1 MIERAVEITPGQSE
15 VTFSECL
22 ERMKVN
28 LDTFDGQLGYTYL
41 RGSIKDIVGLANH
54 AVISI
59 FEDSKKLGVI
69 NGRAFSGNSRVIS
82 SEEALTF
89 TAICWTIKDGFKQTQ
104 PKPFED
110 NWGQIIDQT
119 RTNLADE
126 RILGS
131 LLSEPVDPD
140 AQFSTGDYSYAD
152 FTIGRDRSPK
162 WGEKSDRFIT
172 KRPLTAAE
180 VFSETQK
187 WDKERLEILHD
198 SLEGS
203 VDQVQLNGAPPEF
216 VAERIVRIAET
227 AGHRMSRRE
236 LDDVEEFFFKSDVMA
251 CIQMMELLGVD
262 DLIGLEA
269 AVRRM
274 VASGG
279 RTEDLRITTN

>member
-1 MIERAVEITPGQSE
+1 MIERAVEITPDQGE
-15 VTFSECL
+15 VTFSQCL
-22 ERMKVN
+22 EQVKTDVGL
-28 LDTFDGQLGYTYL
+28 LDGRLGYTYL
-41 RGSIKDIVGLANH
+41 RGSVRKFVGLANH

-59 FEDSKKLGVI
+59 FEDTKKLGVI
-69 NGRAFSGNSRVIS
+69 NGSAFSGNSRVFS
-82 SEEALTF
+82 REEALTF

-104 PKPFED
+104 PRPFED

-126 RILGS
+126 RVLGS
-131 LLSEPVDPD
+131 LLSEPADPD

-172 KRPLTAAE
+172 KRPLSAAE
-180 VFSETQK
+180 VFSETRK

-198 SLEGS
+198 SLQGS
-203 VDQVQLNGAPPEF
+203 VDQVQLNSLPEF
-216 VAERIVRIAET
+216 IAERIVRIAER
-227 AGHRMSRRE
+227 AAQRPSRRE
-236 LDDVEEFFFKSDVMA
+236 IDDIEEAFFKNDVMV
-251 CIQMMELLGVD
+251 CIQLMELLRVN

-274 VASGG
+274 AASGG